1 MNKIIVITIFV
12 LFFFSCNNEKVNV
25 FIENTSFNDSEID
38 IQVLFNDKLVIES
51 NFKTDSITP
60 NYKVF
65 KVTKPCC
72 ENYFNLTII
81 SKKAGIKYEKPIN
94 SEEGKNIYIEY
105 QYKVINDTLGLLK
118 SEGYKR
124 IENSFS
130 YIIIPKKFEVF
141 TSPAAASVPLVVN
154 KT

>member
-1 MNKIIVITIFV
+1 MNKIFVITIFV
-12 LFFFSCNNEKVNV
+12 IFFFSYNNEKVTV
-25 FIENTSFNDSEID
+25 FIENTSFNDPEID

-81 SKKAGIKYEKPIN
+81 SKKAGIKYEKTIN

-105 QYKVINDTLGLLK
+105 RYEVINDSLGVLK

-141 TSPAAASVPLVVN
+141 TSPYSAIIE
-154 KT
+154 

>member
-1 MNKIIVITIFV
+1 MNKIFVITIFV

-81 SKKAGIKYEKPIN
+81 SKKAGIKYEKTIN
-94 SEEGKNIYIEY
+94 SEEDKNIYIEY
-105 QYKVINDTLGLLK
+105 QYKVINDSLGLLK
-118 SEGYKR
+118 TEGYKR
-124 IENSFS
+124 IGNSFN
-130 YIIIPKKFEVF
+130 YIIIPKKFEVLI
-141 TSPAAASVPLVVN
+141 SPYSVIIE
-154 KT
+154 

>member
-25 FIENTSFNDSEID
+25 FMENTSFNDSEID
-38 IQVLFNDKLVIES
+38 IQVLFNGKLVIES

-81 SKKAGIKYEKPIN
+81 SKKAGIRYEKTIN
-94 SEEGKNIYIEY
+94 SEEDKNIYIEY
-105 QYKVINDTLGLLK
+105 QYKVINDSLGLLK
-118 SEGYKR
+118 TEGYKR
-124 IENSFS
+124 IGNSFN

-141 TSPAAASVPLVVN
+141 TSPYSAIIE
-154 KT
+154 